1 MIAAP
6 TVEATI
12 RVFVPGV
19 ATFEG
24 DVFLIYVLIPTGRNC
39 FLFGVCL
46 LAVQRTALYAMTV
59 IMQFAIFGLTIITA
73 AWALLG
79 KLLAAN
85 DAGSEFGN

>member
-1 MIAAP
+1 
-6 TVEATI
+6 
-12 RVFVPGV
+12 
-19 ATFEG
+19 
-24 DVFLIYVLIPTGRNC
+24 
-39 FLFGVCL
+39 
-46 LAVQRTALYAMTV
+46 VQRTALYAMTV